1 MANSPRF
8 ASFEMQARQ
17 RTPDPAGASQ
27 FSTRPPREHLNR
39 AEAPSNLSLVRTPLG
54 AGANGTSPA
63 SAPPSARS
71 ISSRTG
77 YSRTP
82 GFSTRRLPSRLAG
95 SLQAERGVSSAV
107 SAHRSPEPH
116 SPIYFIT
123 AVPPLE
129 LPTDPPHP
137 RNLSIAGSASHRRR
151 GVLLPLYPTLGGQLY
166 AIARECGLPSIGG
179 LAVFLCDDGEGN
191 LGPRIGE
198 AAWASLWSRYFEE
211 ESSPDEAFGRH
222 HAARGHDRMPSELSG
237 QSHSASSRSR
247 EEYGSNVESDEFD
260 RSVLKRASPAQP
272 RHVSSEYPLTAHEDG
287 YGLTQARRE
296 ARNSSR
302 RSVSRTSQAS
312 RNRSEVQSGRLPIVG
327 RIEWMV
333 EEHKAPWWPQ
343 YLDGAEKRPL
353 ASAKSSTSA
362 VGGRRSLHLG
372 VPERTGR
379 DAYQVP
385 ATVPSQPV
393 AALRSTGSSDAL
405 RSIVSDAATPLN
417 EASMSQRSSPLHQPS
432 PGALDADERLSSGS
446 SDEQLGRRTSFATSR
461 DRIDSFSPRTQPPDA
476 PTMLGFTQLEDEG
489 ETPSTERATWQHI
502 TQESEAGNSTP
513 VGEVIPGT
521 QHMHASPAPAPSPD
535 AMGVQQSETHT
546 KGLDD
551 SARSPLTR
559 SGKTRAA
566 SHRFDLFA
574 NTDEEV
580 LAEMHDV
587 RSLPGPE
594 LARQARRT
602 GGDLTFTDQ
611 SAITSAQE
619 QRSRLSADATSAL
632 RLSRTMSARAVT
644 PNHAQSS
651 STELYASPS
660 RGGNA
665 AVQDWI
671 TSTARSPQL
680 KRRSALAGEL
690 KLDAREDDHGEDAY
704 EGELDPQDDVL
715 DVVSLWARSVT
726 TGGATSAEL
735 PPPPVVLHEGPT
747 EESAPA
753 AANEAAKT
761 AETGQL
767 SLLSPIALDA
777 SGTFEGPRPSLGD
790 LASGQSPSEPADAE
804 QLAAKLSPAG
814 ANDSSANVGGSVPKT
829 PNMSLTPL
837 SAPQL
842 HPHSPGASSSTDVS
856 DTLMD
861 MERALDL
868 LSPAASA
875 DPRSPAI
882 GTPSINA
889 DWRKGALSSRDDLAK
904 ARTLSTSVT
913 PSPRWLSARGL
924 RHSQAVGSSSRSR
937 DVEVVRPASASAA
950 QGMRAPRRS
959 EILMPGSAKELA
971 LRVRDVPGYGS
982 SNDSHSSSIPN
993 SAIAQEFGLAPT
1005 PLSLAEL
1012 EEDDQSSSLTHRFEG
1027 VVPRANADDPEQ
1039 ERESDHEEPAALD
1052 RSATTTW
1059 QTSPG
1064 SGQRGDMLSNSSKR
1078 ASQTDDASHEE
1089 ESREASSKPT
1099 SPAQSTTL
1107 LTSLSPINHAA
1118 QKRHDEDARSAS
1130 SMEQAQEL
1138 VATPVAQLPDEAL
1151 PLSHHDLSTP
1161 QPPKQETLG
1170 AKVGTASSQTDSV
1183 EETTILTE
1191 RTGLLDNSQSTDSYF
1206 PQDSRSGPTLVQ
1218 KALESATNLELDE
1231 CTAEEAVERTP
1242 VVRSGW
1248 DPIPGVSPRQNQYTQ
1263 TSQAS
1268 DVSDSDD
1275 GSEDDEDQTV
1285 DDISEIL
1292 ASDIEAAPLPPEDRA
1307 SLGMAHERQE
1317 SASSFVHGPK
1327 SIRSMIRG
1335 ESFAASSAGQLSLNA
1350 SPSSRG
1356 PPLAETETSP
1366 PKVTSTVLSPSSI
1379 SEETSLLPASAAG
1392 ATELPPAAPS
1402 SASEDESQSEDQWSQ
1417 DGSAADDARRL
1428 TISRFSHSGARP
1440 NSHNSALANNFAL
1453 DEYLGSASD
1462 FGQVRPRD
1470 EPLAVESPV
1479 DTSEPV
1485 PSLSGASA
1493 SISVDATAPST
1504 SHTFFLQKPAV
1515 EEDHSS
1521 TDDEGSIDGRLA
1533 EMLERI
1539 PKFSEHRR
1547 SSQLDPTEPTRSSP
1561 STMPHESLEA
1571 MRASTHSAVR
1581 NALGNWSH
1589 ERVPSEFSSG
1599 SSAYDSYRVA
1609 QQRASRGSASPS
1621 SRSASPQSRR
1631 PSTTEVQPWAK
1642 AKGAE
1647 LAASPGARLASPN
1660 ARFRALPPS
1669 PSLIAH
1675 QAQPLSP
1682 ASASPLSQS
1691 WRGAESGAS
1700 TTVAVPPIDLAD
1712 HAHSPLS
1719 ATTSNSHTLI
1729 DPLSRLDSDSHVS
1742 SRDKNSALSSDGPFA
1757 LDRLHS
1763 AHTDLSELA

>member
-1 MANSPRF
+1 
-8 ASFEMQARQ
+8 MQARQ

-27 FSTRPPREHLNR
+27 FSTRPPREHLSR

-54 AGANGTSPA
+54 SGANGTSPA

-95 SLQAERGVSSAV
+95 TLQAERGVSSAV

-116 SPIYFIT
+116 SPTYFIT

-129 LPTDPPHP
+129 LPTDSPHS

-222 HAARGHDRMPSELSG
+222 RAARGHDRIPSELSG

-260 RSVLKRASPAQP
+260 RSVSKRASPAQP
-272 RHVSSEYPLTAHEDG
+272 RHVSSEYPLAAHDHG
-287 YGLTQARRE
+287 YGLTHARRE

-343 YLDGAEKRPL
+343 YLDGAERRPL
-353 ASAKSSTSA
+353 ASAKSSISA
-362 VGGRRSLHLG
+362 AGGRRSLHLG
-372 VPERTGR
+372 VPERKGR

-385 ATVPSQPV
+385 TTVPSQTV
-393 AALRSTGSSDAL
+393 ATLRSTGSSDAL
-405 RSIVSDAATPLN
+405 RSIVSDVATPLN
-417 EASMSQRSSPLHQPS
+417 EASMSERSSPLHQPS
-432 PGALDADERLSSGS
+432 LGPLDADERLSSVSS

-489 ETPSTERATWQHI
+489 ETPSTERATWQHM

-535 AMGVQQSETHT
+535 AMGVQQSEIHT
-546 KGLDD
+546 QGLDD
-551 SARSPLTR
+551 PADSPLTR
-559 SGKTRAA
+559 SGNTRAP

-580 LAEMHDV
+580 LAELHDV

-602 GGDLTFTDQ
+602 GGNLTLTDQ
-611 SAITSAQE
+611 SAITPAQE
-619 QRSRLSADATSAL
+619 QRNRLSADATSAL
-632 RLSRTMSARAVT
+632 SLSKTVSARAVT
-644 PNHAQSS
+644 PNHAQAS

-680 KRRSALAGEL
+680 RRRSALAGEL
-690 KLDAREDDHGEDAY
+690 SLDAREDDHDEDAY

-747 EESAPA
+747 EDSAPA
-753 AANEAAKT
+753 APNEAAKT

-790 LASGQSPSEPADAE
+790 LASGQSPSEPVDAE
-804 QLAAKLSPAG
+804 QVAAKLSPAG
-814 ANDSSANVGGSVPKT
+814 ANDSSANVEGSVPKT

-924 RHSQAVGSSSRSR
+924 RQSQAVGSSSRSR

-959 EILMPGSAKELA
+959 EILMPGSARELA

-993 SAIAQEFGLAPT
+993 SAVAQEFGLAPA
-1005 PLSLAEL
+1005 PPSLAEL
-1012 EEDDQSSSLTHRFEG
+1012 EEDDQSSSLTHRFESVG
-1027 VVPRANADDPEQ
+1027 SRASADDPEQ
-1039 ERESDHEEPAALD
+1039 ELGSDHEERAALD

-1130 SMEQAQEL
+1130 SMEQAQDF
-1138 VATPVAQLPDEAL
+1138 VATPVAQLPDEAF
-1151 PLSHHDLSTP
+1151 PLSHHELSTP
-1161 QPPKQETLG
+1161 QPPRQETLG
-1170 AKVGTASSQTDSV
+1170 AKGGTASSQTDPV
-1183 EETTILTE
+1183 EETTLLTE
-1191 RTGLLDNSQSTDSYF
+1191 RTGILDNSRSTDSYF
-1206 PQDSRSGPTLVQ
+1206 PQASQSGPTLAQ
-1218 KALESATNLELDE
+1218 EGLETATNLELDE
-1231 CTAEEAVERTP
+1231 YPAEEAVERTP

-1285 DDISEIL
+1285 DDIK
-1292 ASDIEAAPLPPEDRA
+1292 
-1307 SLGMAHERQE
+1307 

-1350 SPSSRG
+1350 SPSSHG
-1356 PPLAETETSP
+1356 APLAGTETSP

-1379 SEETSLLPASAAG
+1379 SEEPCMLPASAAG
-1392 ATELPPAAPS
+1392 APELPPAAPS

-1470 EPLAVESPV
+1470 EPPAMESPV
-1479 DTSEPV
+1479 DPSEPV

-1504 SHTFFLQKPAV
+1504 SHTFFLQNPAV

-1539 PKFSEHRR
+1539 PQFSEHRR

-1589 ERVPSEFSSG
+1589 ERVPSEFSSS

-1631 PSTTEVQPWAK
+1631 PSTTEVQPWART
-1642 AKGAE
+1642 KGAE

-1669 PSLIAH
+1669 PSLVAH

-1691 WRGAESGAS
+1691 WRGPESGAS
-1700 TTVAVPPIDLAD
+1700 TAFAVPPIDLAD
-1712 HAHSPLS
+1712 PAHSPLS
-1719 ATTSNSHTLI
+1719 ATTSNPHTLI
-1729 DPLSRLDSDSHVS
+1729 DPASRLDSDSHAS